1 MNLKTKNEEMRR
13 SGLKIG
19 FDASQTCCEGGERG
33 LVAELLVGGM
43 ARLAPEHEFF
53 LYDTDFGRTDDGA
66 KKETPVKDE
75 SADPSFRRLTSGEA
89 LRVWQAVKK
98 GTESL
103 PRTLDLVHA
112 NCVQVPQVAPAKLVC
127 TVSDLGFWLL
137 PELSTEENRLLCQRG
152 ILSAI
157 RQAAALVFISQT
169 LQLEFERILPGLLEE
184 RGIKHT
190 VVLLASRFGS
200 VRQPRSTF
208 ADGDWLAV
216 GPLAPRKNYGRILSA
231 FEMYCQRSTIKRK
244 LRIAG
249 ERGWK
254 SEALRSR
261 IERLEQRGLINYEED
276 VAADRLCELYA
287 NAFGLVFP
295 SHFEGFGLP
304 IVEAMSQACPV
315 ITSNN
320 SSLSEVGGSAAIYCG
335 DTDFELAEA
344 MLRLERD
351 QSSYVAASEAG
362 WARANQFTWSAAAR
376 QVLELY
382 DAVL

>member
-1 MNLKTKNEEMRR
+1 MNLKTKNKEMRF
-13 SGLKIG
+13 GLEIG
-19 FDASQTCCEGGERG
+19 FDASETYCEGGERG
-33 LVAELLVGGM
+33 LAAELLIREM

-53 LYDTDFGRTDDGA
+53 LYYSSFGTDAVA
-66 KKETPVKDE
+66 KQETAVTDE
-75 SADPSFRRLTSGEA
+75 SANPSFRRLASGEA
-89 LRVWQAVKK
+89 LRVWQAVEK
-98 GTESL
+98 GTERL
-103 PRTLDLVHA
+103 PRTLDIVHA
-112 NCVQVPQVAPAKLVC
+112 NCVRVPQVAPAKLVC
-127 TVSDLGFWLL
+127 TVSDMSFWLL
-137 PELSTEENRLLCQRG
+137 PELNTEENRLLRQEG

-169 LQLEFERILPGLLEE
+169 LQVEFERILPGLLEE

-190 VVLLASRFGS
+190 VMSLASRFGA
-200 VRQPRSTF
+200 VGQPRSTF

-216 GPLAPRKNYGRILSA
+216 GLLVPRKNYEGILNA
-231 FEMYCQRSTIKRK
+231 FERYCEQSTVKRK

-249 ERGWK
+249 GKGWN

-261 IERLEQRGLINYEED
+261 IERLEHRGLIRYEED
-276 VAADRLCELYA
+276 VEAERLCELYA

-295 SHFEGFGLP
+295 SHYEAFGLP
-304 IVEAMSQACPV
+304 IVEAMSQGCPV
-315 ITSNN
+315 ITREN

-335 DTDFELAEA
+335 DTDLELAEA

-362 WARANQFTWSAAAR
+362 WAQANQFTWSAAASR
-376 QVLELY
+376 VLELY